1 MTRLPC
7 CVAAALLLLLVP
19 AAASRAGS
27 APKDRVL
34 RAGIIGLDTSHVIA
48 FTKALN
54 DPKASVD
61 LAGVRVVAAFPGGS
75 ADFPP
80 SHDRVEKF
88 TQQVRDMGVE
98 IVDSIPALLAK
109 VDVVLLES
117 VDGRPHL
124 AQVKPV
130 FAAGKPVFIDKPL
143 AGTLA
148 DAIAIDELGKQHH
161 AIWFS
166 SSSLRFYPGIAA
178 MRQNEKV
185 GRITGCDAW
194 GPCEIQPTHPDLY
207 WYGIHGVETLYAVMG
222 PGCETVSRT
231 HTDHTDEVV
240 GVWKDGRV
248 GTFRGIRPPG
258 KGEYGATVYGTKG
271 VVAADTRVGG
281 YDPLLKEI
289 VKFFKTHQPPVA
301 SAETIEVMAF
311 MEAADESKRQGG
323 RPVRID
329 EVMNKARDQAKSKAS
344 SAAAR

>member
-1 MTRLPC
+1 VSYRAAILISLISGSLHGLGL
-7 CVAAALLLLLVP
+7 VAAA
-19 AAASRAGS
+19 ASEADG
-27 APKDRVL
+27 KTL

-48 FTKALN
+48 FTKTLN
-54 DPKASVD
+54 DPKASGE

-80 SHDRVEKF
+80 SRDRVEKF
-88 TQQVRDMGVE
+88 TQQVKDMGVE
-98 IVDSIPALLAK
+98 IVDSIPALLNK

-124 AQVKPV
+124 EQVRPV

-143 AGTLA
+143 AGSLA
-148 DAIAIDELGKQHH
+148 DAIAIDELGKRHN

-178 MRQNEKV
+178 MRENDKV
-185 GRITGCDAW
+185 GKVTGCDAW

-207 WYGIHGVETLYAVMG
+207 WYGIHGVETLYTIMG

-231 HTDHTDEVV
+231 HTDSTDEVV
-240 GVWKDGRV
+240 GVWKGGRV

-258 KGEYGATVYGTKG
+258 KGEYGATVYGTKD
-271 VVAADTRVGG
+271 VVAADTRAGG
-281 YDPLLKEI
+281 YDPLLREI
-289 VKFFKTHQPPVA
+289 VKFFKTRRPPVA

-323 RPVRID
+323 RPVRVED
-329 EVMNKARDQAKSKAS
+329 VMNKAREHVKAK
-344 SAAAR
+344 AAGR

>member
-1 MTRLPC
+1 MTRLPYRF
-7 CVAAALLLLLVP
+7 AALLLALAV
-19 AAASRAGS
+19 ASSARADS
-27 APKDRVL
+27 PPTDRPL

-48 FTKALN
+48 FTKTLN
-54 DPKASVD
+54 DPKASGE

-80 SHDRVEKF
+80 SRDRVERF

-98 IVDSIPALLAK
+98 IVDSIPALLQK

-124 AQVKPV
+124 EQVRPV

-143 AGTLA
+143 AGSLA
-148 DAIAIDELGKQHH
+148 DAIAIEELGRQHK

-166 SSSLRFYPGIAA
+166 TSSLRFYPGIAA
-178 MRQNEKV
+178 MRENEKV
-185 GRITGCDAW
+185 GKVTGCDAW

-207 WYGIHGVETLYAVMG
+207 WYGIHGVETLYAIMG
-222 PGCETVSRT
+222 PGCQTVSRT

-271 VVAADTRVGG
+271 VVAADTKAGG
-281 YDPLLKEI
+281 YDPLVREI
-289 VKFFKTHQPPVA
+289 VKFFKTRRPPVA
-301 SAETIEVMAF
+301 SAETVEVMAF

-323 RPVRID
+323 RPVRIED
-329 EVMNKARDQAKSKAS
+329 VMSKAREQAKSR
-344 SAAAR
+344 AAGR